1 MGMRAF
7 VMGSAEVNSGFV
19 LFADCNTGL
28 RLMQHLVEIVLP
40 GQHPAIRLLLDEV
53 TE

>member
-1 MGMRAF
+1 MGTAQ
-7 VMGSAEVNSGFV
+7 ANSGFV
-19 LFADCNTGL
+19 LFANCNTGL
-28 RLMQHLVEIVLP
+28 RLIQHLAEIVLP